1 MRPMSANAA
10 NGSTTRWVLIAIAV
24 VLLLVALWSI
34 RGILLLTLASVI
46 LVLLFSMPTR
56 FFMRRGIKRVPA
68 TILSLVC
75 VVLLVVLL
83 FSLALPTLIQQF
95 VQLATVTIPQGIEEL
110 IRLWNSGDIQRQ
122 YPFLEAVDIGE
133 VFNTLSGQLATAL
146 GTLSA
151 SVLPVLGGV
160 ADTILSLLIVIFLS
174 LYFLADPQMHQ
185 EGIIRLFPISYRHRA
200 REIMARLDVTLRGW
214 LRATV
219 ISMAFVAVATGL
231 GLAVLGI
238 QQAAALGVL
247 AGLLSFIPNFG
258 PIIALI
264 PSIAVGVV
272 QAPENIGWV
281 IIVIYGV
288 SFVQSQV
295 VGPLLVAG
303 SINLPAVMILLGQ
316 IVAGIFFGFLGVML
330 AVPLTAIVMV
340 MVQEVYVKDVLGD
353 RSGGDAA
360 VPDEL
365 LVPERLYP

>member
-1 MRPMSANAA
+1 MRPMSATAA
-10 NGSTTRWVLIAIAV
+10 NGSTTRWVLTALAIIALLIAF
-24 VLLLVALWSI
+24 WII
-34 RGILLLTLASVI
+34 RGILLLTLASII

-75 VVLLVVLL
+75 VLLLIVLL

-110 IRLWNSGDIQRQ
+110 VRLWNSGDIQRQ
-122 YPFLEAVDIGE
+122 YPFLETVDLGE

-185 EGIIRLFPISYRHRA
+185 EGIIRLFPLGYRHRA
-200 REIMARLDVTLRGW
+200 REILARLDYTLRGW

-231 GLAVLGI
+231 GLTLLGI

-258 PIIALI
+258 PIVALV

-281 IIVIYGV
+281 IVVIYGV
-288 SFVQSQV
+288 SFIQSQV

-303 SINLPAVMILLGQ
+303 SINLPAVLILLGQ
-316 IVAGIFFGFLGVML
+316 IVAGIFFGFLGIML
-330 AVPLTAIVMV
+330 AVPLTAIIMV
-340 MVQEVYVKDVLGD
+340 IVQEVYIKDILGD
-353 RSGGDAA
+353 HSAGAEA
-360 VPDEL
+360 L
-365 LVPERLYP
+365 PEEVALAESL

>member
-1 MRPMSANAA
+1 MRPMSATAA
-10 NGSTTRWVLIAIAV
+10 NGSTTRWVLSALAIIAV
-24 VLLLVALWSI
+24 LVALWII
-34 RGILLLTLASVI
+34 RGVLLLTLASII

-95 VQLATVTIPQGIEEL
+95 VQLATVTIPQGVEEL
-110 IRLWNSGDIQRQ
+110 VRLWNSGDIQRQ
-122 YPFLEAVDIGE
+122 YPFLEAIDIGE
-133 VFNTLSGQLATAL
+133 VLNTLSGQLAAAL

-160 ADTILSLLIVIFLS
+160 ADTFLSLLIVIFLS

-185 EGIIRLFPISYRHRA
+185 EGVIRLFPISYRHRA
-200 REIMARLDVTLRGW
+200 REILARLDLTLRGW

-231 GLAVLGI
+231 GLAVFGI

-258 PIIALI
+258 PIVALI

-272 QAPENIGWV
+272 QAPDNIGWI

-288 SFVQSQV
+288 SFIQSQV

-303 SINLPAVMILLGQ
+303 SISLPAVLILLGQ
-316 IVAGIFFGFLGVML
+316 IVAGVFFGFLGLML

-340 MVQEVYVKDVLGD
+340 IVQEVYIKDVLGD
-353 RSGGDAA
+353 RTGGETMT
-360 VPDEL
+360 PEEIR
-365 LVPERLYP
+365 LVEGM

>member
-1 MRPMSANAA
+1 MRPMSAGTA
-10 NGSTTRWVLIAIAV
+10 NSSTTRWVLTALAV
-24 VLLLVALWSI
+24 VALLVALWII

-46 LVLLFSMPTR
+46 LVLLFSMPTN
-56 FFMRRGIKRVPA
+56 FFMKRGIKRVPA

-75 VVLLVVLL
+75 VFLLVVLL

-95 VQLATVTIPQGIEEL
+95 VQLASVTIPQGIEEVV
-110 IRLWNSGDIQRQ
+110 RLWNSGDIQRE
-122 YPFLEAVDIGE
+122 YPFLESVDLGD
-133 VFNTLSGQLATAL
+133 VFNTLSGQIATTL

-185 EGIIRLFPISYRHRA
+185 EGVIRLFPIGYRHRA
-200 REIMARLDVTLRGW
+200 REILARLDRTLRGW
-214 LRATV
+214 LKATV

-231 GLAVLGI
+231 GLTLLGI

-258 PIIALI
+258 PIVALI
-264 PSIAVGVV
+264 PSIAVGIV
-272 QAPENIGWV
+272 QAPENIGWI

-288 SFVQSQV
+288 SFIQSQV

-303 SINLPAVMILLGQ
+303 SINLPAVLILLGQ
-316 IVAGIFFGFLGVML
+316 IVAGIFFGFLGLML
-330 AVPLTAIVMV
+330 AVPLAAIVMV
-340 MVQEVYVKDVLGD
+340 IVQEVYIKDILGD
-353 RSGGDAA
+353 HSMGA
-360 VPDEL
+360 ESLSEETL
-365 LVPERLYP
+365 LSEGV

>member
-1 MRPMSANAA
+1 MRPMSASAA
-10 NGSTTRWVLIAIAV
+10 NGSTTRWVLTAIAIV
-24 VLLLVALWSI
+24 ILLVALWII

-68 TILSLVC
+68 TLMSLVC
-75 VVLLVVLL
+75 VVLLIVLL
-83 FSLALPTLIQQF
+83 FSLALPTLVQQF
-95 VQLATVTIPQGIEEL
+95 VQLASVTIPQGIEEL
-110 IRLWNSGDIQRQ
+110 VRLWNSGDIQRE
-122 YPFLEAVDIGE
+122 YPFLEAVDIGD
-133 VFNTLSGQLATAL
+133 VFSSLSVQVAAAV

-174 LYFLADPQMHQ
+174 LYFMADPQMHQ

-200 REIMARLDVTLRGW
+200 REIMARLDHTLRGW

-219 ISMAFVAVATGL
+219 ISMAFVAVATML
-231 GLAVLGI
+231 GLTLLGI

-258 PIIALI
+258 PIVALI

-272 QAPENIGWV
+272 QAPENIGWI

-288 SFVQSQV
+288 SFIQSQV

-303 SINLPAVMILLGQ
+303 SINLPAVLVLLGQ
-316 IVAGIFFGFLGVML
+316 IVAGVFFGFLGLML
-330 AVPLTAIVMV
+330 AVPLTAIAMV
-340 MVQEVYVKDVLGD
+340 IVQEVYVKDVLGD
-353 RSGGDAA
+353 TSVGADTLP
-360 VPDEL
+360 VESLPVEHL
-365 LVPERLYP
+365 

>member
-1 MRPMSANAA
+1 MRPMSASAA
-10 NGSTTRWVLIAIAV
+10 GGSTTRWVLSALAIIAV
-24 VLLLVALWSI
+24 FIALWII

-83 FSLALPTLIQQF
+83 FSLALPTLVQQF

-110 IRLWNSGDIQRQ
+110 VRLWNSGDIQRE
-122 YPFLEAVDIGE
+122 YPFLEAIDIGDA
-133 VFNTLSGQLATAL
+133 FNTLSGQLAAAL

-200 REIMARLDVTLRGW
+200 REILARLDHTLRGW

-258 PIIALI
+258 PIVALI

-272 QAPENIGWV
+272 QAPDNIGWI

-288 SFVQSQV
+288 SLVQSQV

-303 SINLPAVMILLGQ
+303 SISLPAVLVLLGQ
-316 IVAGIFFGFLGVML
+316 IVAGIFFGFLGLML
-330 AVPLTAIVMV
+330 AVPLTAILMV
-340 MVQEVYVKDVLGD
+340 IVQEVYVRDVLGD
-353 RSGGDAA
+353 HSVGGHALPEET
-360 VPDEL
+360 VT
-365 LVPERLYP
+365 VERL

>member
-1 MRPMSANAA
+1 MRPMSATAA
-10 NGSTTRWVLIAIAV
+10 NGSTTRWVLTALAIVA
-24 VLLLVALWSI
+24 LLVALWII
-34 RGILLLTLASVI
+34 RGVLLLTLAAII

-68 TILSLVC
+68 TIISLVC
-75 VVLLVVLL
+75 VVLMVVLL

-95 VQLATVTIPQGIEEL
+95 VQLATVTIPQGVEEL
-110 IRLWNSGDIQRQ
+110 IRLWNSGDIQRE
-122 YPFLEAVDIGE
+122 YPFLAGVDIGE
-133 VFNTLSGQLATAL
+133 VFNTLSGQLATAV

-151 SVLPVLGGV
+151 SVLPVIGGV

-174 LYFLADPQMHQ
+174 LYFMADPQMHQ
-185 EGIIRLFPISYRHRA
+185 EGMIRLFPISYRHRA
-200 REIMARLDVTLRGW
+200 REIMARLDATLRGW

-231 GLAVLGI
+231 GLTVLGI

-258 PIIALI
+258 PIVALV

-272 QAPENIGWV
+272 QAPENIGWI

-288 SFVQSQV
+288 SFIQSQV

-303 SINLPAVMILLGQ
+303 SISLPAVLILLGQ
-316 IVAGIFFGFLGVML
+316 IVAGVFFGFLGLML
-330 AVPLTAIVMV
+330 SVPVTAIVMV
-340 MVQEVYVKDVLGD
+340 LVQEVYIKDVLGD
-353 RSGGDAA
+353 RSGGGEALA
-360 VPDEL
+360 E
-365 LVPERLYP
+365 EHRLAENL